1 MKSKRHNRILEIINK
16 KEIETQEE
24 LAEELKKS
32 GFEVTQATISRDIKI
47 LKLLKVQ
54 SISGK
59 YRYVAPTKEE
69 RNINDKLFSILANSA
84 ISVEKVD
91 KFVVVKTLT
100 GAASAA
106 AEAIDSLYSEDIA
119 GTIAGDNT
127 IFILIRTDEKAL
139 ELITKIRKIIL
150 YIAQNFGN
158 EVALEQLDYI
168 EKKILEL
175 GNDPYIGTDP
185 RYLVLKRQGYKVLIL
200 KKDLV
205 FYKINEENKTVI
217 VYAVVDGRQ
226 DYLNIIRGL

>member
-69 RNINDKLFSILANSA
+69 RNINDKLYSILKNAA
-84 ISVEKVD
+84 IGVEQVD
-91 KFVVVKTLT
+91 KFVVIKTLT

-106 AEAIDSLYSEDIA
+106 AEAIDTLYANDVA

-127 IFILIRTDEKAL
+127 IFVLVRTNEKAL
-139 ELITKIRKIIL
+139 ELISKVRKMIS
-150 YIAQNFGN
+150 
-158 EVALEQLDYI
+158 
-168 EKKILEL
+168 
-175 GNDPYIGTDP
+175 
-185 RYLVLKRQGYKVLIL
+185 
-200 KKDLV
+200 
-205 FYKINEENKTVI
+205 
-217 VYAVVDGRQ
+217 
-226 DYLNIIRGL
+226 

>member
-1 MKSKRHNRILEIINK
+1 MKSKRHNRILEIINE

-24 LAEELKKS
+24 LAEELKVS

-54 SISGK
+54 SMSGK

-69 RNINDKLFSILANSA
+69 RNLNDKLYSILANSA

-91 KFVVVKTLT
+91 NFVVVKTLT

-106 AEAIDSLYSEDIA
+106 AEAIDSLYSADIA

-127 IFILIRTDEKAL
+127 IFILIRTEEKAL

-150 YIAQNFGN
+150 
-158 EVALEQLDYI
+158 
-168 EKKILEL
+168 
-175 GNDPYIGTDP
+175 
-185 RYLVLKRQGYKVLIL
+185 
-200 KKDLV
+200 
-205 FYKINEENKTVI
+205 
-217 VYAVVDGRQ
+217 
-226 DYLNIIRGL
+226 

>member
-1 MKSKRHNRILEIINK
+1 MKSKRHNRILEIINE

-24 LAEELKKS
+24 LAEELKVS

-54 SISGK
+54 SMSGK

-69 RNINDKLFSILANSA
+69 RNLNDKLYSILANSA

-91 KFVVVKTLT
+91 KFVIVKTLT

-106 AEAIDSLYSEDIA
+106 AEAIDSLYSADIA

-127 IFILIRTDEKAL
+127 IFILIRTEEKAL

-150 YIAQNFGN
+150 
-158 EVALEQLDYI
+158 
-168 EKKILEL
+168 
-175 GNDPYIGTDP
+175 
-185 RYLVLKRQGYKVLIL
+185 
-200 KKDLV
+200 
-205 FYKINEENKTVI
+205 
-217 VYAVVDGRQ
+217 
-226 DYLNIIRGL
+226 

>member
-1 MKSKRHNRILEIINK
+1 MKSKRHNIILEIINE

-24 LAEELKKS
+24 LAEELKVS

-54 SISGK
+54 SMSGK

-69 RNINDKLFSILANSA
+69 RNLNDKLYSILANSA

-106 AEAIDSLYSEDIA
+106 AEAIDSLYSADIA

-127 IFILIRTDEKAL
+127 IFILIRTEEKAL

-150 YIAQNFGN
+150 
-158 EVALEQLDYI
+158 
-168 EKKILEL
+168 
-175 GNDPYIGTDP
+175 
-185 RYLVLKRQGYKVLIL
+185 
-200 KKDLV
+200 
-205 FYKINEENKTVI
+205 
-217 VYAVVDGRQ
+217 
-226 DYLNIIRGL
+226 